1 MSNFFKTT
9 TGNATAAQA
18 LNAVSPSRR
27 LAAIFAQGLERKK
40 KQDEEE
46 ALRTLQAKG
55 EEAAIYNRAALTVG
69 ASQAQQHARALA
81 DAALATPSEKPE
93 IVTGTQAKRKRGG
106 VTIRI

>member
-1 MSNFFKTT
+1 M
-9 TGNATAAQA
+9 
-18 LNAVSPSRR
+18 
-27 LAAIFAQGLERKK
+27 ILERKK
-40 KQDEEE
+40 QREEAE

-69 ASQAQQHARALA
+69 ASQAQQHARGLA
-81 DAALATPSEKPE
+81 EAALNTPSEKPE